1 MTDSDHPI
9 EFTASGSEYFRIW
22 IVNLALT
29 IVTLGI
35 YSAWAKVRTMKYF
48 YRSTQVAGSV
58 FDYHGSP
65 LAILRGRLIALVL
78 VAGWSGLGYFSPV
91 VALMILLTIAGLM
104 PFLIQRSFRFKL
116 YQSSYRGIRFHFHG
130 TLGNAYRVVLVP
142 IAFFLLPG
150 ALGVMFGPD
159 SPGEVP
165 EASFAAMVVMAS
177 LVVAA
182 LVPRFHHG
190 LKRYQHDNAAFGTTR
205 SAFDVRLRAFYGI
218 YGRVW
223 ALVLLLALVLGGISG
238 GAAWLAF
245 SVGSAIG
252 GGGFVLIILLIGVLT
267 YIPALALG
275 PLAAHFSLGMTTP

>member
-150 ALGVMFGPD
+150 ALGVVFGPD

-165 EASFAAMVVMAS
+165 EASFAV
-177 LVVAA
+177 LVVLAA
-182 LVPRFHHG
+182 LGIAVTKG
-190 LKRYQHDNAAFGTTR
+190 LDSLDT
-205 SAFDVRLRAFYGI
+205 
-218 YGRVW
+218 
-223 ALVLLLALVLGGISG
+223 LANRWRG
-238 GAAWLAF
+238 
-245 SVGSAIG
+245 
-252 GGGFVLIILLIGVLT
+252 
-267 YIPALALG
+267 
-275 PLAAHFSLGMTTP
+275 